1 MNDQVKTIWLKEE
14 ISIAD
19 DLLSYAPKLLEEFL
33 QYHPDFIDGD
43 FEKGVVNTSPLYD
56 VGTLTSN
63 KAAWKVDVVKYLHK
77 DAGMAFN
84 GEENNE
90 IQLRYPTAVA
100 LTKKYG
106 SDCDISMYS
115 ILESKSLIKRHTG
128 MENRD
133 GRTLRI
139 HIPLLVPPG
148 DIFFEVEGVE
158 VDWSDLCGFN
168 NQHIHSAFNLTPK
181 RRLVYLIDITTEK
194 LGIPAL
200 SGADFERQ
208 HSIPLFKR
216 GALPKL
222 LHPHQR

>member
-1 MNDQVKTIWLKEE
+1 
-14 ISIAD
+14 
-19 DLLSYAPKLLEEFL
+19 
-33 QYHPDFIDGD
+33 
-43 FEKGVVNTSPLYD
+43 
-56 VGTLTSN
+56 
-63 KAAWKVDVVKYLHK
+63 
-77 DAGMAFN
+77 
-84 GEENNE
+84 
-90 IQLRYPTAVA
+90 
-100 LTKKYG
+100 
-106 SDCDISMYS
+106 
-115 ILESKSLIKRHTG
+115 

-158 VDWSDLCGFN
+158 VDWSDLFGFN